1 MIPEF
6 HRKSDGGLP
15 GIRNQF
21 AVLSAVLKVTN
32 QVTPGEV

>member
-1 MIPEF
+1 MPEF

-21 AVLSAVLKVTN
+21 AVLSAVLKVAN
-32 QVTPGEV
+32 EVALGEF

>member
-1 MIPEF
+1 MPEF
-6 HRKSDGGLP
+6 HLKSDGGLA

-32 QVTPGEV
+32 EATQGEF